1 MLTQTTAFYEVH
13 TPAGLAYSRLVLQML
28 RVASDLTVAGDTLAR
43 DFGLSAARWLVM
55 GAIRDGA
62 KTISEIARERGLAR
76 QSVQETVNDMAR
88 QKLVVLVRS
97 AEDGR
102 SKLVRLTPRGLAMF
116 TALTERWAERA
127 NRVARG
133 FSRAEL
139 ATAADI
145 VSRIGADIEK
155 LVGP

>member
-1 MLTQTTAFYEVH
+1 MLTPTTGFDEFH
-13 TPAGLAYSRLVLQML
+13 TAAGLAYSRLVLQML
-28 RVASDLTVAGDTLAR
+28 RVASGLTVAGDTLAR

-88 QKLVVLVRS
+88 QKLVVLSRS

-102 SKLVRLTPRGLAMF
+102 SKLVRLTPRGLGMF
-116 TALTERWAERA
+116 TALTESWAERA
-127 NRVARG
+127 NRAARR

-139 ATAADI
+139 AAADDI
-145 VSRIGADIEK
+145 VRRIGADIEK
-155 LVGP
+155 LV